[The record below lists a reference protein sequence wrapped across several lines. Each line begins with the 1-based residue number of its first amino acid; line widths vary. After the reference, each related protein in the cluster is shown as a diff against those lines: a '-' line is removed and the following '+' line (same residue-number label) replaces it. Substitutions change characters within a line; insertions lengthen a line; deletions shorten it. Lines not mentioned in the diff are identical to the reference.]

1 MTTDSALLSRRRS
14 HSPIAYSASPLD
26 RADAVR
32 GDPARLAA
40 VMAGEGARLL
50 RLDGLAPVFS
60 DTGGLVWVPLSD
72 MPGGPQGAELIFLG
86 LDAQGHGHFAPVVAD
101 LAGSTA
107 PAAADLRRLLDAM
120 PAADLAIYGGARSL
134 VDWHARHRFC
144 ARCGSATRLA
154 KGGWQRS
161 CVNEACGADHFPRVD
176 PVTIML
182 VEHDGCLLLGRQP
195 RFPAGRYSAL
205 AGFVEPGRRW
215 KRPSHARFSRKR
227 ACACAMCAMWRASPG
242 HIPRR

>member
-144 ARCGSATRLA
+144 ARVAARRGWPRAAGSAPASTRLA
-154 KGGWQRS
+154 GPIIFRVSIPSRS
-161 CVNEACGADHFPRVD
+161 CWSSMTGACCSGASRVFR
-176 PVTIML
+176 PGAIRRWP
-182 VEHDGCLLLGRQP
+182 GSSSR
-195 RFPAGRYSAL
+195 
-205 AGFVEPGRRW
+205 GRRW